1 MEKNLKKNTYTYVYL
16 SITKYTIYINLM
28 VTTNQKSIMDST
40 HKNKKV
46 SNAHTKKKK
55 ESQPQHE
62 DSHQITREQKRK
74 KTDL

>member
-1 MEKNLKKNTYTYVYL
+1 MA
-16 SITKYTIYINLM
+16 
-28 VTTNQKSIMDST
+28 TTNQKSIMDST

-62 DSHQITREQKRK
+62 DSHQITREQKK
-74 KTDL
+74 KGEKNQKTLEKVIQNN

>member
-1 MEKNLKKNTYTYVYL
+1 MA
-16 SITKYTIYINLM
+16 
-28 VTTNQKSIMDST
+28 TTNQKSIMDST

-74 KTDL
+74 